1 MKESTKIGI
10 VVGGLAA
17 VVLGVAVAKGKSIS
31 TTGISTTG
39 ISTTQSSTG
48 GVSIALGL
56 STGKLISGN
65 AVNISVVMTNGYGGS
80 VVQIHGLP
88 SALSITT
95 DASAI
100 GSTTVIIN
108 KVGTYT
114 IYGTFGSAVSNKVVL
129 SVVNQCSNNAQCAE
143 GQICQN
149 GKCVK
154 CPPQTCP
161 CGSLW
166 SSSSCACATQTPGQ
180 LYFTDSSGA
189 QESVKDYYPNLVM
202 QYHSVT
208 AVFATDIY
216 GVCMAYNA
224 GSSPGNCTGLGTCT
238 GFPVYVYIPVQGVL
252 LDQKHIPIC
261 NQTISLALGNAT
273 QINAGGDFT
282 YTTSGS
288 FYNGKTS
295 VNVKT
300 NSQGVFSTTVAFNV
314 EISSYPSVIGGF
326 SVNTPPTVPLII
338 VSTLTA
344 SYGNIPSPTLSMNIS
359 GNMVYCSFL

>member
-1 MKESTKIGI
+1 MKNSTKIGI

-17 VVLGVAVAKGKSIS
+17 VVLGVAVTKEKSIS
-31 TTGISTTG
+31 TTGISTTQASTAG
-39 ISTTQSSTG
+39 I
-48 GVSIALGL
+48 SIALGL

-88 SALSITT
+88 SAVSITT

-114 IYGTFGSAVSNKVVL
+114 IYGAFGSAVSNKVVL
-129 SVVNQCSNNAQCAE
+129 TVVNQCSNNAQCAE

-166 SSSSCACATQTPGQ
+166 SSSTCACETQTPGQ

-202 QYHSVT
+202 EYHAVT
-208 AVFATDIY
+208 ELLATEFY
-216 GVCMAYNA
+216 GVCMSYNA
-224 GSSPGNCTGLGTCT
+224 GSSPGSCLGLGSCINSST
-238 GFPVYVYIPVQGVL
+238 YISIPVQGVL
-252 LDQKHIPIC
+252 LDQYHRPIC

-273 QINAGGDFT
+273 QINTSGLFT
-282 YTTSGS
+282 YTTWGI
-288 FYNGKTS
+288 FDNGKTS
-295 VNVKT
+295 KNVKT
-300 NSQGVFSTTVAFNV
+300 NSQGVFSTSIGFAVS
-314 EISSYPSVIGGF
+314 ISSYPSLISGF
-326 SVNTPPTVPLII
+326 PATMPPLVPLII
-338 VSTLTA
+338 VSTVTA
-344 SYGNIPSPTLSMNIS
+344 SYGNIPPPTLSMNITA
-359 GNMVYCSFL
+359 NMLYCGFL